1 MATPLRTA
9 LVAALLLAASA
20 SCGSG
25 DVDRTDYVR
34 ENLKLLPTFPVPPG
48 STIASVASRPL
59 REERKPFGG
68 SYVASYTT
76 FVTYLTPPR
85 TRAADL
91 ARFYADDL
99 GSWRRAGRGV
109 SASSDGER
117 SVCYGGVIASV
128 CVRWTR
134 NFDRSRRSGV
144 PFQVRLNQGGYEE
157 D

>member
-1 MATPLRTA
+1 VVKPLRTA
-9 LVAALLLAASA
+9 LVAAAVLAFSGG
-20 SCGSG
+20 CGSG

-34 ENLKLLPTFPVPPG
+34 KNLKLLPTFPTPPG
-48 STIASVASRPL
+48 STIASVSSEPL

-68 SYVASYTT
+68 SFVASYTT

-85 TRAADL
+85 IRAADL
-91 ARFYADDL
+91 ARFYAGDL

-117 SVCYGGVIASV
+117 SVCYRGVTASV